1 MSITYTDQELSNEN
15 FVTRDEFNTMEKTS
29 VPLGTQFGI
38 VGLIQ
43 EEDVSMDIKNK
54 LALASNALP
63 KPTNDSSGTVGQF
76 LKKTAA
82 GSSEWS
88 DVQEY
93 LDLSDDSGTLTD
105 EQYNKVT
112 TNDTLIIRRSSIEY
126 RLQSKP
132 LNGSGNYNYISTY
145 YATGDAAE
153 FAAYIIVVKTDKT
166 WSWTTK
172 SFSTGGGSAQA
183 VVLSNP
189 ASATNGTLTAD
200 QLALLQADDSNYI
213 EFNNELYY
221 LADKQH
227 TTGVLSYTHS
237 GWNGSVMMEKSINI
251 TISSLAWTLYQGCT
265 KYYRHHITF
274 TTDGGA
280 KTFYYDF
287 SSASEDAYTATNLPV
302 MPDTVMSPLVIL
314 TGGYYSTVCGVVYRN
329 SASELK
335 VIAYGMYTSN
345 GTSTTYLSLLGA
357 DVTFVSDEV
366 LEQ

>member
-15 FVTRDEFNTMEKTS
+15 YVTRDEFNTMEKTS

-38 VGLIQ
+38 VDLIQ
-43 EEDVSMDIKNK
+43 EEDVSSDIKNK

-93 LDLSDDSGTLTD
+93 LELSDASGTLTD

-112 TNDTLIIRRSSIEY
+112 TNDTLIIRRSSVEY

-132 LNGSGNYNYISTY
+132 LDGSGNYNYISTY

-172 SFSTGGGSAQA
+172 SFSSAQA
-183 VVLSNP
+183 SALSITPVN
-189 ASATNGTLTAD
+189 ATQGTFTTEQYDKLMNTGCCIELNG
-200 QLALLQADDSNYI
+200 
-213 EFNNELYY
+213 EYY
-221 LADKQH
+221 R
-227 TTGVLSYTHS
+227 LSDNGNTPGMISYSHQ
-237 GWNGSVMMEKSINI
+237 GWNGSAIQDKSINI
-251 TISSLAWTLYQGCT
+251 TIST
-265 KYYRHHITF
+265 KSWVLVVGKTYRHYIRLQTS
-274 TTDGGA
+274 TA
-280 KTFYYDF
+280 VIYYDF
-287 SSASEDAYTATNLPV
+287 SSSVSTPYTTASLPV
-302 MPDTVMSPLVIL
+302 MPDNAMTTLVVLIN
-314 TGGYYSTVCGVVYRN
+314 GIYSNVSGLVYR
-329 SASELK
+329 STDGTLK
-335 VIAYGMYTSN
+335 VIAHGMYSN
-345 GTSTTYLSLLGA
+345 DGTTVGYLNITGEE
-357 DVTFVSDEV
+357 VTVQEDIV
-366 LEQ
+366 D